1 MQSVLFVP
9 LGHEKELS
17 SMVQPAAVCL
27 LLLLPA
33 AFSGRTAPNL
43 HQTAFAAPV
52 LGTLPCTRDV
62 LRGLCGRSAA
72 PVAPQCG
79 ARAGRREGLRM
90 ISERQP
96 GWEGYV
102 ENSNEVSPTPL

>member
-1 MQSVLFVP
+1 MQAVLFVP
-9 LGHEKELS
+9 LGHKKERS
-17 SMVQPAAVCL
+17 SMVQPTAVCL

-33 AFSGRTAPNL
+33 AFSGGTAPNL
-43 HQTAFAAPV
+43 RQTAFAAPV
-52 LGTLPCTRDV
+52 LGTLPWTRDA
-62 LRGLCGRSAA
+62 LRGLCRRGTA

-79 ARAGRREGLRM
+79 ARAEQREGLRM

-102 ENSNEVSPTPL
+102 ENSNEVPPTPL